1 MNAAFIIRVTRMT
14 VWAAPGVAIRHRR
27 DNLELL
33 IRQIDVLS
41 ASSSGVMA

>member
-14 VWAAPGVAIRHRR
+14 VWAALGVAIRHG
-27 DNLELL
+27 
-33 IRQIDVLS
+33 QIDVLS